1 MKNKNS
7 IFNLLAVTILFVI
20 ANKSF
25 SQNPLFIPPTLSGT
39 NFNLNVQAD
48 STEFFAG
55 HQTPTYGVN
64 GNILGPTLILNKGDN
79 VTLNVTNNIP
89 PVTTMHWHGLHVPA
103 HADGGPH
110 QMIMPGATWS
120 PSFTVMNDAATY
132 WYHPH
137 GQNRTDIQV
146 SKGLAGLIIVKDSA
160 ESALNL
166 PRTYGIDDVPLIVQ
180 TKCFD
185 VLYQTAIATVF
196 DTVPMINA
204 TIDAFFNA
212 PAQVVRFRLL
222 DGASDRSFLFG
233 FSNNMT
239 FYQIATDGGLVR
251 APISMN
257 RLRLSPGERAEIL
270 VDLSGMQGQTINLM
284 NYGSGLPDGILG
296 AQNVGMGMSQI
307 PEYDQNF
314 LNGADYNLLEINI
327 SSPTLNPVL
336 TIPAN
341 LINLQ
346 TIDSNLI
353 NRTREI
359 IFAPQS
365 MGPMEMVEGP
375 FTINGHQFSMDTIND
390 TTYLNHVEK
399 WTLINN
405 TLIAHPFHIHDV
417 QFYVTDVN
425 GISVP
430 VSEQVKKDVVLVMP
444 NESVSFITK
453 FEDFADTIPY
463 MYHCHLLHH
472 EDDGMMGS
480 FVVLPGTSDINN
492 PSKNIE
498 GLECSPNPVSG
509 SLRIS
514 LKGFEK
520 EIEYSVLNSSN
531 QTVLSKKLNYNSSE
545 FIIDLHSIQSGIYI
559 LRVTDNHKSQYC
571 KIIKL

>member
-1 MKNKNS
+1 MKSKIS
-7 IFNLLAVTILFVI
+7 ILNILVLAMFV
-20 ANKSF
+20 ANTNMSF
-25 SQNPLFIPPTLSGT
+25 SQNQLFIPPTLSGT
-39 NFNLNVQAD
+39 NFNLSVEAD
-48 STEFFAG
+48 STEFFVG
-55 HQTPTYGVN
+55 HKTPTYGVN

-79 VTLNVTNNIP
+79 VTLNVTNNLST
-89 PVTTMHWHGLHVPA
+89 VTTMHWHGLHVPA
-103 HADGGPH
+103 YADGGPH
-110 QMIMPGATWS
+110 QMIMQGDTWS
-120 PSFTVMNDAATY
+120 PFFTVKNDAATY

-160 ESALNL
+160 EAALDL
-166 PRTYGIDDVPLIVQ
+166 PRTYGVDDVPLIVQ

-239 FYQIATDGGLVR
+239 FYQIATDGGLVKT
-251 APISMN
+251 PIAMN

-270 VDLSGMQGQTINLM
+270 VDFSGMQGQTINLM

-307 PEYDQNF
+307 PDYDQNF
-314 LNGADYNLLEINI
+314 LNGADYNLLDINI
-327 SSPTLNPVL
+327 TSPTLNPVL
-336 TIPAN
+336 TIPST
-341 LINLQ
+341 LVNLQ
-346 TIDSNLI
+346 PIDSNLI
-353 NRTREI
+353 NRTIEI
-359 IFAPQS
+359 IFAPQT
-365 MGPMEMVEGP
+365 MGPLEMVEGP
-375 FTINGHQFSMDTIND
+375 FTINGHQFSMNTIND
-390 TTYLNHVEK
+390 TTYLNQVEK
-399 WTLINN
+399 WTLTNN

-417 QFYVTDVN
+417 QFYISDVN
-425 GISVP
+425 GVIVP
-430 VSEQVKKDVVLVMP
+430 TSEQVKKDVVLVMP
-444 NESVSFITK
+444 NETVSFITK

-480 FVVLPGTSDINN
+480 FVVLPSTSDINTLN
-492 PSKNIE
+492 KNN
-498 GLECSPNPVSG
+498 GLLECSPNPVSG
-509 SLRIS
+509 N
-514 LKGFEK
+514 LKIALVGFEK
-520 EIEYSVLNSSN
+520 EIKYSLLNTSN
-531 QTVLSKKLNYNSSE
+531 QVMLSNKLNNNSSE
-545 FIIDLHSIQSGIYI
+545 IIIDLNGFKSGIYI
-559 LRVTDNHKSQYC
+559 LKVTDSRKSQYC

>member
-1 MKNKNS
+1 MKNKQS
-7 IFNLLAVTILFVI
+7 IINLLAVTILFVI
-20 ANKSF
+20 ANKSY
-25 SQNPLFIPPTLSGT
+25 SQNPLFLPPTLSGT
-39 NFNLNVQAD
+39 NFNLTVQAD
-48 STEFFAG
+48 STEFFTG

-79 VTLNVTNNIP
+79 VTLNITNNIP
-89 PVTTMHWHGLHVPA
+89 TVTTMHWHGLHVPA

-110 QMIMPGATWS
+110 QMIMQGTTWS

-146 SKGLAGLIIVKDSA
+146 TKGLAGLIIVRDSFEA
-160 ESALNL
+160 ALNL
-166 PRTYGIDDVPLIVQ
+166 PRTYGIDDIPLIVQ

-185 VLYQTAIATVF
+185 VLYQTAIATMF

-204 TIDAFFNA
+204 TINPFLNA
-212 PAQVVRFRLL
+212 PAQIVRLRLL

-251 APISMN
+251 SPIAKN
-257 RLRLSPGERAEIL
+257 RLQLSPGERAEIL
-270 VDLSGMQGQTINLM
+270 IDLTGMQGQTISMM

-296 AQNVGMGMSQI
+296 AQNVGNGMSQI
-307 PEYDQNF
+307 PDYNLNF
-314 LNGADYNLLEINI
+314 LNGADYNLLEINVVA
-327 SSPTLNPVL
+327 PTLNPI
-336 TIPAN
+336 TSIPTSLVN
-341 LINLQ
+341 FQ
-346 TIDSNLI
+346 PIDASLI
-353 NRTREI
+353 NRTRDFV
-359 IFAPQS
+359 FAPQT

-390 TTYLNHVEK
+390 TTYLNQVEK
-399 WTLINN
+399 WTLTNN

-480 FVVLPGTSDINN
+480 FVVLPGTSDIHN
-492 PSKNIE
+492 PSKDI
-498 GLECSPNPVSG
+498 GVLECSPNPVSG
-509 SLRIS
+509 SVRIS
-514 LKGFEK
+514 LIGFEK
-520 EIEYSVLNSSN
+520 EIEYSLLNSSN
-531 QTVLSKKLNYNSSE
+531 ETVRSKKLNNNSSE
-545 FIIDLHSIQSGIYI
+545 FSIDLNSVQSGIYI
-559 LRVTDNHKSQYC
+559 LRVTDKHKSQYC

>member
-1 MKNKNS
+1 
-7 IFNLLAVTILFVI
+7 
-20 ANKSF
+20 
-25 SQNPLFIPPTLSGT
+25 
-39 NFNLNVQAD
+39 
-48 STEFFAG
+48 
-55 HQTPTYGVN
+55 
-64 GNILGPTLILNKGDN
+64 
-79 VTLNVTNNIP
+79 
-89 PVTTMHWHGLHVPA
+89 
-103 HADGGPH
+103 
-110 QMIMPGATWS
+110 
-120 PSFTVMNDAATY
+120 
-132 WYHPH
+132 
-137 GQNRTDIQV
+137 
-146 SKGLAGLIIVKDSA
+146 
-160 ESALNL
+160 
-166 PRTYGIDDVPLIVQ
+166 Q

-251 APISMN
+251 SPIAMN
-257 RLRLSPGERAEIL
+257 RLQLSPGERAEIL
-270 VDLSGMQGQTINLM
+270 IDLTGMQGQTISLL

-296 AQNVGMGMSQI
+296 AQNVGNGMSQI
-307 PEYDQNF
+307 PDYNLNF
-314 LNGADYNLLEINI
+314 LNGADYDLLEINVVA
-327 SSPTLNPVL
+327 PTLNPV
-336 TIPAN
+336 TSIPTSLVN
-341 LINLQ
+341 FQ
-346 TIDSNLI
+346 PIDASLI
-353 NRTREI
+353 NRTRDI
-359 IFAPQS
+359 VFAPQT

-399 WTLINN
+399 WTLTNN

-498 GLECSPNPVSG
+498 VLECSPNPVSG

>member
-1 MKNKNS
+1 MKSKNS
-7 IFNLLAVTILFVI
+7 ILNILVLAMFV
-20 ANKSF
+20 ANTNMSF
-25 SQNPLFIPPTLSGT
+25 SQNQLFIPSTLAGT
-39 NFNLNVQAD
+39 NFNLSVQAD
-48 STEFFAG
+48 STEFFIG
-55 HQTPTYGVN
+55 HKTPTYGVN

-79 VTLNVTNNIP
+79 ITLNVTNNLP
-89 PVTTMHWHGLHVPA
+89 TVTTMHWHGLHVPA
-103 HADGGPH
+103 YADGGPH
-110 QMIMPGATWS
+110 QMIIQGDTWS
-120 PSFTVMNDAATY
+120 PSFTVLNDAATY

-160 ESALNL
+160 EATLDL
-166 PRTYGIDDVPLIVQ
+166 PRTYGVDDVPLIVQ

-204 TIDAFFNA
+204 TIDAFFSA

-239 FYQIATDGGLVR
+239 FYQIATDGGLVGT
-251 APISMN
+251 PIAMN

-270 VDLSGMQGQTINLM
+270 VDFSGMQGQIINLM

-307 PEYDQNF
+307 PEYNLNF
-314 LNGADYNLLEINI
+314 LNGADYSLLQLNVVT
-327 SSPTLNPVL
+327 PTLNPIT
-336 TIPAN
+336 TIPTS
-341 LINLQ
+341 LVNLQ
-346 TIDSNLI
+346 PIDTNLI

-359 IFAPQS
+359 VFAPQT
-365 MGPMEMVEGP
+365 MGPLEMVEGP
-375 FTINGHQFSMDTIND
+375 FTMNGHQFSMDTIND

-430 VSEQVKKDVVLVMP
+430 ISEQVKKDVVLVMP

-480 FVVLPGTSDINN
+480 FVVLPGTSDIHI
-492 PSKNIE
+492 PSKNI
-498 GLECSPNPVSG
+498 GVLECSPNPVSG

-520 EIEYSVLNSSN
+520 EIEYSLLNSSN
-531 QTVLSKKLNYNSSE
+531 QTVSSKKLNNNSSE
-545 FIIDLHSIQSGIYI
+545 FSIDLNAVESGIYI
-559 LRVTDNHKSQYC
+559 LRVTDKNKSQYC
-571 KIIKL
+571 RIIKL